1 MATLSWKSSTL
12 LAATL
17 LVAFGL
23 QAGAVK
29 ILLNLNRSP
38 EAAATAE
45 AHTASLKPTPRLPT
59 ATEVER
65 QTVIDPPPPNEAAML
80 ASPPKPAIA
89 ASDPPLPT
97 HPTAH
102 PEANPEARLTTTT
115 AATPPAAHSAPTAPV
130 NDPPPP
136 APNPPTATASVEAAP
151 RPTAGHSAPPA
162 VAPPPVAVATPSAEV
177 ATIKPTVPAPAEGL
191 RDAAWL
197 KTRDP
202 KNYTV
207 QLYSGKDLDKLKE
220 IAASTASTDP
230 QAYFT
235 TGSRTSP
242 WYSLVIGD
250 YPDSA
255 SARAVAAAIAA
266 RSTQLKPWVRR
277 LDEIQANM
285 R

>member
-17 LVAFGL
+17 LVALGL

-38 EAAATAE
+38 EAVTTAEDRAAPIKSTSPPLATAE
-45 AHTASLKPTPRLPT
+45 IR
-59 ATEVER
+59 R
-65 QTVIDPPPPNEAAML
+65 QPVTDPPPPSEATVA
-80 ASPPKPAIA
+80 ASTPKPTVA
-89 ASDPPLPT
+89 ASDPPPPT
-97 HPTAH
+97 SATASTE
-102 PEANPEARLTTTT
+102 PNPEARLATTVAVPPAPRNAPKTPVSDP
-115 AATPPAAHSAPTAPV
+115 PPAATAPV
-130 NDPPPP
+130 
-136 APNPPTATASVEAAP
+136 EAVP
-151 RPTAGHSAPPA
+151 RPAAGHSAPPT
-162 VAPPPVAVATPSAEV
+162 VAPTPVAPPSAEV
-177 ATIKPTVPAPAEGL
+177 ATIKPAEPAAASGL
-191 RDAAWL
+191 RDAEWL

-235 TGSRTSP
+235 TGSRASP
-242 WYSLVIGD
+242 WYSLVMGD

-255 SARAVAAAIAA
+255 AARLVAAAIAA
-266 RSTQLKPWVRR
+266 RSTQIKPWVRR

>member
-1 MATLSWKSSTL
+1 MDTLSWKSSTL
-12 LAATL
+12 LATTL
-17 LVAFGL
+17 LVALGL

-29 ILLNLNRSP
+29 LLINLNRSP
-38 EAAATAE
+38 DTATTAETHPPLKPNPSPAAT
-45 AHTASLKPTPRLPT
+45 P
-59 ATEVER
+59 EVER
-65 QTVIDPPPPNEAAML
+65 PLVADPPPPNEAVTL
-80 ASPPKPAIA
+80 APTPKPVVA
-89 ASDPPLPT
+89 
-97 HPTAH
+97 
-102 PEANPEARLTTTT
+102 
-115 AATPPAAHSAPTAPV
+115 AATPPPAQPAAHPEPNPEAHLTATAAAPPAPHSTPKAPV
-130 NDPPPP
+130 SDPPPVT
-136 APNPPTATASVEAAP
+136 PNPATATTSVEAAP
-151 RPTAGHSAPPA
+151 RPT
-162 VAPPPVAVATPSAEV
+162 VAPTPAPPSAEA
-177 ATIKPTVPAPAEGL
+177 ATVKTVEPAPVGGL
-191 RDAAWL
+191 RDATWL

-220 IAASTASTDP
+220 IAGSTASTDP

-255 SARAVAAAIAA
+255 SARTVAAAIAA

>member
-12 LAATL
+12 LGATL
-17 LVAFGL
+17 LVALGL

-29 ILLNLNRSP
+29 ILLNLNRPP
-38 EAAATAE
+38 EAATPAE
-45 AHTASLKPTPRLPT
+45 ARATPLKSTSPPLAAAETG
-59 ATEVER
+59 R
-65 QTVIDPPPPNEAAML
+65 QPVTDPPPPSEATVAT
-80 ASPPKPAIA
+80 STPKPTVA
-89 ASDPPLPT
+89 ASDPPPPT
-97 HPTAH
+97 SVTAH
-102 PEANPEARLTTTT
+102 AEPNPEARLTSPV
-115 AATPPAAHSAPTAPV
+115 AAPSTSHSAPKTPV
-130 NDPPPP
+130 TDPPPP

-151 RPTAGHSAPPA
+151 RPAAGPGASPTSPT
-162 VAPPPVAVATPSAEV
+162 VAPPPVATPSAEV
-177 ATIKPTVPAPAEGL
+177 ATIKPTEAAPAGGL

-197 KTRDP
+197 KTRDS